1 MARILEVA
9 GGKTLLYGPGTP
21 SPRLA
26 ELKERFPP
34 LKSTRVSVDDV
45 ERTAISSFSSSK
57 SLPVV
62 AGENLA
68 YVIFTSGST
77 GVPKVRLCSPL
88 EL

>member
-21 SPRLA
+21 SSRLA

-45 ERTAISSFSSSK
+45 ECTAISSFSSSK